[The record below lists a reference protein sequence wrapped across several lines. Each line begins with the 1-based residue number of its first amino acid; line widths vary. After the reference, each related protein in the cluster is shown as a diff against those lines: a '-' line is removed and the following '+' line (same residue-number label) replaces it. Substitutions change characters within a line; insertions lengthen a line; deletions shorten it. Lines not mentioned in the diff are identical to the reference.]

1 MGALFSLRIHPP
13 ILAPPVIRGRI
24 RRLGTS
30 FLKGTHLSIKVKL
43 NAIYSYLS
51 PERLCTS
58 LRLLH
63 TLWFTLYHGSLEK
76 KNESVEDS
84 GRKELRQEW
93 KAVRLPPNVALEC
106 ALVCWTMLENLRYE
120 NC

>member
-1 MGALFSLRIHPP
+1 MNFVPP
-13 ILAPPVIRGRI
+13 RSGVRGRI
-24 RRLGTS
+24 RRLDTS
-30 FLKGTHLSIKVKL
+30 EFFSYFPKRTHLSIKVNL
-43 NAIYSYLS
+43 NAIYSSLS

-63 TLWFTLYHGSLEK
+63 TLWFTLYRGSLEK
-76 KNESVEDS
+76 KNEGVEGS
-84 GRKELRQEW
+84 NGKELCQEW
-93 KAVRLPPNVALEC
+93 KAVRLPPNVAQEC

>member
-1 MGALFSLRIHPP
+1 M
-13 ILAPPVIRGRI
+13 
-24 RRLGTS
+24 LGTS
-30 FLKGTHLSIKVKL
+30 FLKGTRLSIKVNL
-43 NAIYSYLS
+43 NAFYSYLS

-93 KAVRLPPNVALEC
+93 KAVRLPPTVALES
-106 ALVCWTMLENLRYE
+106 ALVCWTGKGPSTSTATNQRHFLLELEVKVLSSNV
-120 NC
+120 